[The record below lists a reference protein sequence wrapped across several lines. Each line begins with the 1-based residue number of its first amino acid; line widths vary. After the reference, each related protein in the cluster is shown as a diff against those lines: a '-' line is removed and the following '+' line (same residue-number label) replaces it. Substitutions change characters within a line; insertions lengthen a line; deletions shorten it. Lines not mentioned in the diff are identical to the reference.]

1 MTAYQILRQYVI
13 SKETPMTIRN
23 GNDFY
28 EFAVQS
34 NEYRT
39 PELRRYK
46 QRVHAMFSKKLV
58 KSDTPFFVMQDEREV
73 ENALN
78 NLFDVRANPKTEM
91 ELIPYAYWHIQKLAQ
106 ACNFR

>member
-34 NEYRT
+34 NEYHT

-58 KSDTPFFVMQDEREV
+58 KSDTPFSVMQDER
-73 ENALN
+73 L
-78 NLFDVRANPKTEM
+78 
-91 ELIPYAYWHIQKLAQ
+91 
-106 ACNFR
+106 